1 MGRLRCDTKS
11 IPGSL
16 VLRWM
21 DCSLPK
27 TTKKAGTED
36 FRETFFIGGI
46 IVMNTENARIGIIG
60 LGLSLIHI

>member
-1 MGRLRCDTKS
+1 MGRLRYDTKS

-27 TTKKAGTED
+27 TTRKSDTED
-36 FRETFFIGGI
+36 FRE
-46 IVMNTENARIGIIG
+46 IVFME
-60 LGLSLIHI
+60 SLLIKSQVLFEEI